1 MRKIISEIS
10 EFISTNKILFWLLIV
25 SIFIFTSYNLTMDKP
40 ELFIGAEF
48 IYNLCN
54 QLSLA
59 YMGSFIFYTVQVYI
73 PEKKRRK
80 RMKEN
85 LYYYLYE
92 ILDLMGHIY
101 CDICTSYSESYNLL
115 NIQITESQFEKLK
128 KKFNLRDKV
137 FYGFKFG
144 EISYYEY
151 ISNVIEDVE
160 KNIEKIH
167 IAFGYDLDDE
177 IKELLLDIINSSLHR
192 GFCKIEINYPSDI
205 YWPQITKYYGL
216 YIRLYKYIEERN
228 KKEY

>member
-25 SIFIFTSYNLTMDKP
+25 SIFIFTSYNLTMDEP
-40 ELFIGAEF
+40 ELFPGAEF
-48 IYNLCN
+48 IYNLCS

-59 YMGSFIFYTVQVYI
+59 YVGSFIFYIVQVYI

-101 CDICTSYSESYNLL
+101 CDICTSYSEPYNML

-128 KKFNLRDKV
+128 KKFKLRDKV
-137 FYGFKFG
+137 FCGFKFG

-151 ISNVIEDVE
+151 ISNIIEDVE
-160 KNIEKIH
+160 KNIEKMH

-177 IKELLLDIINSSLHR
+177 IKELLLDITNSSLHR
-192 GFCKIEINYPSDI
+192 EFYKIEIDYSSDI

-216 YIRLYKYIEERN
+216 YRRLYKYIDEN
-228 KKEY
+228 K